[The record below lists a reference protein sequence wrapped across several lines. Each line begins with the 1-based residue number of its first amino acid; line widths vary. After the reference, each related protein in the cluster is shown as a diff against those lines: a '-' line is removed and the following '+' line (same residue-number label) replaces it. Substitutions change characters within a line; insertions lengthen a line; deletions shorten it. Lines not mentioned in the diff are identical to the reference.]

1 MTGRRGRDGDE
12 TPRVV
17 RGAWTT
23 PAVVVRRPDG
33 SVVEPGSGGD
43 RDRDRDRGRDAGPRQ
58 DRGAGGGQR
67 IRPRRIPGAP
77 GAVLLVPT
85 LSHSGVV
92 AEGRRHGR
100 NSGPP
105 ASVSPLPPRPPAPEP
120 DGPPAEAP
128 ADGRALPS
136 LALVG
141 DALRKARGR
150 GRDGDAGR
158 DGGGG
163 KGTTAGHALPRA
175 SGRGGGAGRGGGGGP
190 RTTARDALRRAR
202 GRGHGQ
208 KSGRGGRGGRS
219 GAGRTARV
227 VGALRAVHP
236 GRLLPGDPEERAQR
250 LLRLRRVCV
259 GVAAAVVACVVVYT
273 VFPVRTALNLWEAE
287 DRARE
292 RQAAFERE
300 TRILEEEI
308 ADLQSDERIE
318 VEAREQGM
326 VLPGEE
332 SYGIMPA
339 PAPGPDSSTST
350 TTPSSTSTTV
360 PAG

>member
-1 MTGRRGRDGDE
+1 MTRRRGRDGDE

-33 SVVEPGSGGD
+33 SVVEPGSAGERAPD
-43 RDRDRDRGRDAGPRQ
+43 RDAASEPEPQR
-58 DRGAGGGQR
+58 GGGGR
-67 IRPRRIPGAP
+67 PRVRPRRIPGAP

-85 LSHSGVV
+85 LSQAGDV
-92 AEGRRHGR
+92 AEGRRLRR

-105 ASVSPLPPRPPAPEP
+105 ASVSPLPPRPPVPEADDP
-120 DGPPAEAP
+120 SADASGDASPQPP
-128 ADGRALPS
+128 

-141 DALRKARGR
+141 
-150 GRDGDAGR
+150 
-158 DGGGG
+158 
-163 KGTTAGHALPRA
+163 
-175 SGRGGGAGRGGGGGP
+175 
-190 RTTARDALRRAR
+190 DALRRAR
-202 GRGHGQ
+202 GRGRDAA
-208 KSGRGGRGGRS
+208 RGGGP
-219 GAGRTARV
+219 GAGPTGRV
-227 VGALRAVHP
+227 VQALRGVGP
-236 GRLLPGDPEERAQR
+236 RRLLPVDPEERAER
-250 LLRLRRVCV
+250 LARLRRACV
-259 GVAAAVVACVVVYT
+259 GVAAAVVACVMAYT
-273 VFPVRTALNLWEAE
+273 VFPVRTALNLWDAE

-300 TRILEEEI
+300 NEILEDEI

-339 PAPGPDSSTST
+339 PAPVPGSSTSTTASSSTST
-350 TTPSSTSTTV
+350 TTP
-360 PAG
+360 GG

>member
-1 MTGRRGRDGDE
+1 MTRRRGRDGGDE

-33 SVVEPGSGGD
+33 SVVEPEAAGD
-43 RDRDRDRGRDAGPRQ
+43 RAREPERSPGGRPRV
-58 DRGAGGGQR
+58 
-67 IRPRRIPGAP
+67 RPRRFPGAP

-85 LSHSGVV
+85 LSEAGDVS
-92 AEGRRHGR
+92 EGRRLRR

-120 DGPPAEAP
+120 DAAEAGAP
-128 ADGRALPS
+128 AGTAVRPP

-141 DALRKARGR
+141 DALRRARAG
-150 GRDGDAGR
+150 GRDAGK
-158 DGGGG
+158 GGGD
-163 KGTTAGHALPRA
+163 GT
-175 SGRGGGAGRGGGGGP
+175 GP
-190 RTTARDALRRAR
+190 
-202 GRGHGQ
+202 
-208 KSGRGGRGGRS
+208 
-219 GAGRTARV
+219 TARV
-227 VGALRAVHP
+227 VRALRGVDP
-236 GRLLPGDPEERAQR
+236 GRLLPDDPDERAER
-250 LLRLRRVCV
+250 LARLRRAGV
-259 GVAAAVVACVVVYT
+259 GAAAAVVACVVVYT

-300 TRILEEEI
+300 NDLLEEEI

-339 PAPGPDSSTST
+339 PTPVPGASTSTTVPSSTST
-350 TTPSSTSTTV
+350 TTP
-360 PAG
+360 AG

>member
-1 MTGRRGRDGDE
+1 MTRRRGRDGDE

-23 PAVVVRRPDG
+23 PSVVVRRPDG
-33 SVVEPGSGGD
+33 SVVEPGSAD
-43 RDRDRDRGRDAGPRQ
+43 ERAREPELDPARRPRV
-58 DRGAGGGQR
+58 
-67 IRPRRIPGAP
+67 RPRRIPGAP

-85 LSHSGVV
+85 LSEAGDV
-92 AEGRRHGR
+92 AEGRRLRR
-100 NSGPP
+100 NSGTP
-105 ASVSPLPPRPPAPEP
+105 ASVSPLPPRPPTPVP
-120 DGPPAEAP
+120 DDAPAETPAGAP
-128 ADGRALPS
+128 ARPP

-141 DALRKARGR
+141 DALRRVRSG
-150 GRDGDAGR
+150 GQDAGQ

-163 KGTTAGHALPRA
+163 TRP
-175 SGRGGGAGRGGGGGP
+175 
-190 RTTARDALRRAR
+190 
-202 GRGHGQ
+202 
-208 KSGRGGRGGRS
+208 
-219 GAGRTARV
+219 TARV
-227 VGALRAVHP
+227 VRALRGVDP
-236 GRLLPGDPEERAQR
+236 GRLLPDDPEERAER
-250 LLRLRRVCV
+250 LARLRRVCV
-259 GVAAAVVACVVVYT
+259 GAAAAVVACVMVYT

-300 TRILEEEI
+300 NEILEDEI

-339 PAPGPDSSTST
+339 PAPVPGSSTSTTVPSSTST
-350 TTPSSTSTTV
+350 TTP
-360 PAG
+360 AG

>member
-1 MTGRRGRDGDE
+1 MTRRRGRDGVDE

-33 SVVEPGSGGD
+33 SVVEPDAAGD
-43 RDRDRDRGRDAGPRQ
+43 RAAEPERS
-58 DRGAGGGQR
+58 AGGR
-67 IRPRRIPGAP
+67 PRVRPRRIPGTP

-85 LSHSGVV
+85 LSEAGDVT
-92 AEGRRHGR
+92 EGRRLRR

-120 DGPPAEAP
+120 DDVAAGAP
-128 ADGRALPS
+128 A
-136 LALVG
+136 
-141 DALRKARGR
+141 
-150 GRDGDAGR
+150 
-158 DGGGG
+158 
-163 KGTTAGHALPRA
+163 GTTRPPLAVVG
-175 SGRGGGAGRGGGGGP
+175 
-190 RTTARDALRRAR
+190 DALRRAR
-202 GRGHGQ
+202 PGPLRG
-208 KSGRGGRGGRS
+208 
-219 GAGRTARV
+219 V
-227 VGALRAVHP
+227 DL
-236 GRLLPGDPEERAQR
+236 GRLLPDDPDERAER
-250 LLRLRRVCV
+250 LARLRRACL
-259 GVAAAVVACVVVYT
+259 GAAVAVVACVTVYT
-273 VFPVRTALNLWEAE
+273 VFPVRTALNLSEAE

-300 TRILEEEI
+300 NEILEEEI

-339 PAPGPDSSTST
+339 PAPVPGASTSTTVPSSTST
-350 TTPSSTSTTV
+350 TT
-360 PAG
+360 AG